1 MDIKDR
7 VKSYEPL
14 FNQWL
19 FEELVE
25 IHDQES
31 LIKIKHQAIGVE
43 KTALLKVIT
52 LYDQDNN
59 IEFLEKRV
67 EEIKNRLGLQVINES
82 EYLDYEQYLIED
94 NQGKII
100 GIDLCLLM
108 VDEVDRLQNINNVS
122 GKLLYELGLKLFDK
136 HEYLEALEYFKKG
149 AEVDNSD
156 CVCIIGYLYERGLGV
171 EQDHYQA
178 FRYYQSATSLGNV
191 VASCNLAYFY
201 ELGIGVKQDYQKA
214 FELYEFGARA
224 GFARAICNLGYCYEY
239 GHGTAVDLPR
249 AVNYY

>member
-67 EEIKNRLGLQVINES
+67 EEIHEGK
-82 EYLDYEQYLIED
+82 YDDLIE
-94 NQGKII
+94 QI
-100 GIDLCLLM
+100 M
-108 VDEVDRLQNINNVS
+108 
-122 GKLLYELGLKLFDK
+122 
-136 HEYLEALEYFKKG
+136 
-149 AEVDNSD
+149 
-156 CVCIIGYLYERGLGV
+156 
-171 EQDHYQA
+171 
-178 FRYYQSATSLGNV
+178 
-191 VASCNLAYFY
+191 
-201 ELGIGVKQDYQKA
+201 QKPITEMQ
-214 FELYEFGARA
+214 ELYNNRE
-224 GFARAICNLGYCYEY
+224 IEK
-239 GHGTAVDLPR
+239 
-249 AVNYY
+249 

>member
-31 LIKIKHQAIGVE
+31 LIKIKHQSIGVE

-122 GKLLYELGLKLFDK
+122 GKLLYEL
-136 HEYLEALEYFKKG
+136 
-149 AEVDNSD
+149 
-156 CVCIIGYLYERGLGV
+156 
-171 EQDHYQA
+171 
-178 FRYYQSATSLGNV
+178 
-191 VASCNLAYFY
+191 
-201 ELGIGVKQDYQKA
+201 
-214 FELYEFGARA
+214 FG
-224 GFARAICNLGYCYEY
+224 
-239 GHGTAVDLPR
+239 
-249 AVNYY
+249 